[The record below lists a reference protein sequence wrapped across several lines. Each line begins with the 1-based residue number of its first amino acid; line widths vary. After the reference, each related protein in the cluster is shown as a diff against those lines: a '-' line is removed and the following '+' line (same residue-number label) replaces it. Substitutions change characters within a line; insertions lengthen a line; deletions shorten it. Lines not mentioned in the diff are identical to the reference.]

1 MPAGHRA
8 ATAGKSLIERMWE
21 LLDGTMSEL
30 LGPLR
35 EWGPNDTKVS
45 EARGRA
51 YGIAQCLALMT
62 DPIHANVD
70 DVRERAMERW
80 RARQDGDSI
89 AHPGDGRH
97 VETGAE
103 LEAAVE
109 RKRRRG
115 QTRVRAE

>member
-21 LLDGTMSEL
+21 LLDRTMDAL
-30 LGPLR
+30 LVDLAGY
-35 EWGPNDTKVS
+35 GKHDTKVS
-45 EARGRA
+45 EMRGRA

-80 RARQDGDSI
+80 RARQDGDSV

-97 VETGAE
+97 AEAGAE
-103 LEAAVE
+103 LEVAVE

-115 QTRVRAE
+115 QTGVRTD

>member
-21 LLDGTMSEL
+21 LLDGAMDQLMALPEH
-30 LGPLR
+30 
-35 EWGPNDTKVS
+35 DTVNL
-45 EARGRA
+45 RGRA

-97 VETGAE
+97 IETGAE

-115 QTRVRAE
+115 QTRVRTE

>member
-8 ATAGKSLIERMWE
+8 AKAGRSLIERMWG
-21 LLDGTMSEL
+21 LLDEVMDSLMGSGLAE
-30 LGPLR
+30 
-35 EWGPNDTKVS
+35 EDTYHI
-45 EARGRA
+45 RGRA

-80 RARQDGDSI
+80 RARQNGGGI

-97 VETGAE
+97 IETGAE

-115 QTRVRAE
+115 QTGVRTE